1 MIDSLADWLTFIP
14 FFIFVDFRWQ
24 SSTRKKAKSWRKNTI
39 NYTKLS
45 MRIEKRYVGFP
56 FVNVVYSV
64 QLKAFSDT
72 VIFEKF
78 TRLQVLTDSDR
89 LSFLEFTRPSDS
101 ARNESE
107 TTERLWPGNHICFPL
122 WWQGNQAVILDAR
135 LPRFFGGKVIKP
147 YNGEKRPHPW
157 WSNHAIS

>member
-1 MIDSLADWLTFIP
+1 MIDSLADWLIFKP

-122 WWQGNQAVILDAR
+122 WWQSNQAVILDAR

>member
-1 MIDSLADWLTFIP
+1 MTEFHKKESEELEKEHDKLYETLDE
-14 FFIFVDFRWQ
+14 D
-24 SSTRKKAKSWRKNTI
+24 RKKVRWISLRQPSVLCT
-39 NYTKLS
+39 TQ
-45 MRIEKRYVGFP
+45 
-56 FVNVVYSV
+56 SV
-64 QLKAFSDT
+64 QWYRYILKNLHDY
-72 VIFEKF
+72 KF
-78 TRLQVLTDSDR
+78 WQILIV